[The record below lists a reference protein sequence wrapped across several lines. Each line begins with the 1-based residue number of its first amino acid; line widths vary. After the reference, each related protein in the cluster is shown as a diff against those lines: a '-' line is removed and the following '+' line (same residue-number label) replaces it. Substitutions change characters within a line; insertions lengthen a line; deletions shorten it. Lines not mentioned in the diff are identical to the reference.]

1 MKFVGRNQR
10 IYTLLTCPTSALREV
25 DEINRQTQ
33 QVFFSQEKKNIMN
46 KYVSSVWRRV
56 YDKKY
61 FEKFK

>member
-10 IYTLLTCPTSALREV
+10 IYSLLTCPTSALREV
-25 DEINRQTQ
+25 DEINQTQ
-33 QVFFSQEKKNIMN
+33 QVKFSSRKKK
-46 KYVSSVWRRV
+46 KYYEQISELSRRA